1 MKRTCK
7 MKLSIIIL
15 SLLLSACANTAAPVL
30 PNWPTAPADLQQ
42 PAADLTPLDSKQRNL
57 SDLIDNANTNYT
69 QYYILKEKYEG
80 WQNWYLNQQKIWQG
94 LQ

>member
-1 MKRTCK
+1 MKR
-7 MKLSIIIL
+7 LIL
-15 SLLLSACANTAAPVL
+15 ISLFALSACATNKSAVI

-42 PAADLTPLDSKQRNL
+42 PATDLTPLASDKHDL
-57 SDLIDNANTNYT
+57 SDLLDNANDNYA

-80 WQNWYLNQQKIWQG
+80 WQNWYNSQQKIWQG